1 MNKMNSGADKIV
13 SSILSEAQSKAD
25 VIIQEAEKEV
35 ATIVQEGEKEAAS
48 QRENILE
55 NAKKQSAMKYQ
66 QLISEAKMN
75 SRRAELEAREELIES
90 AFKGAEEELQ
100 KIAASSSEEYKESLR
115 KIIVEASFEIGGG
128 DLVLSVKEEDIAKIK
143 DSIPAMENEIEK
155 ETGTKTTLKI
165 GENINTIRG
174 AVVKTKNGDI
184 EVNNTIEARMQRFKK
199 VLRSEVA
206 KVLFE

>member
-1 MNKMNSGADKIV
+1 MSSGADKIV

-25 VIIQEAEKEV
+25 VIIQEAEKE
-35 ATIVQEGEKEAAS
+35 AALIVEEGEREAALEKE
-48 QRENILE
+48 RIIE

-75 SRRAELEAREELIES
+75 ARRAELEAREEVIES
-90 AFKGAEEELQ
+90 AFKNAEEELQ
-100 KIAASSSEEYKESLR
+100 KIASTSSEEYKESLK
-115 KIIVEASFEIGGG
+115 KIITEAAVEIDGG
-128 DLVLSVKEEDIAKIK
+128 DLILYLKEEDFDKVK
-143 DSIPAMENEIEK
+143 DAIPSIEK
-155 ETGTKTTLKI
+155 DVEKKSGNKTTLEI
-165 GENINTIRG
+165 GENINTIGG

-206 KVLFE
+206 KVVFS

>member
-1 MNKMNSGADKIV
+1 MSSGADKIV

-25 VIIQEAEKEV
+25 VIIQEAEKE
-35 ATIVQEGEKEAAS
+35 AALIVEEGEREAALEKE
-48 QRENILE
+48 RIIE

-75 SRRAELEAREELIES
+75 ARRAELEAREEVIES
-90 AFKGAEEELQ
+90 AFKNAEEELQ
-100 KIAASSSEEYKESLR
+100 KIASTSSEEYKESLK
-115 KIIVEASFEIGGG
+115 KIITEAAVEIDGG
-128 DLVLSVKEEDIAKIK
+128 DLILYLKEEDFDKVK
-143 DSIPAMENEIEK
+143 DAIPSIEK
-155 ETGTKTTLKI
+155 DVEEKIGNKTTLEI
-165 GENINTIRG
+165 GENINTIGG

-206 KVLFE
+206 KVLFS